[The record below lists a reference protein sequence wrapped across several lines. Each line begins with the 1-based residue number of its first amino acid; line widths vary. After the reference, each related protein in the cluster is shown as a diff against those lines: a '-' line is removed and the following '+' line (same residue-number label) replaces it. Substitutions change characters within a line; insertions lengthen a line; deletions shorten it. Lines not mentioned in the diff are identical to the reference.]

1 MEQKQRIN
9 AINRYLKGETPKTIY
24 TDLKRSKYWFFKW
37 LKRYQTGEPAW
48 YKDKSRAPLNRPTQ
62 LSEIEKQR
70 VISIRQR
77 LESEKFA
84 QIGVSA
90 IKWELSK
97 SGYSLPSDRTV
108 NRVLK
113 REGLIK
119 KNFLHSQRR
128 RISVFH

>member
-24 TDLKRSKYWFFKW
+24 TGLKRSKYWFFKW

-128 RISVFH
+128 